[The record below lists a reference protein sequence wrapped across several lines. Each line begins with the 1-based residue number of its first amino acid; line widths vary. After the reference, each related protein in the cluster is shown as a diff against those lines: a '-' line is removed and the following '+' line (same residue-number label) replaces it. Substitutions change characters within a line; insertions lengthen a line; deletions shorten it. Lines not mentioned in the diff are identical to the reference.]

1 MKYVL
6 GDLAIDTGPQLVS
19 RSGVVIA
26 LPKLSYEL
34 LLVLLRA
41 APNVV
46 SIDEM
51 MSQVWPGL
59 VVSPETVSKR
69 VALLRDVLG
78 DDPKAPRYIA
88 GLRGRGYQVVAHVA
102 EVSGAA
108 PGSPEPS
115 RESQPR
121 VSASAR
127 SERRLIEV
135 PFI

>member
-51 MSQVWPGL
+51 MSQIWPG
-59 VVSPETVSKR
+59 SW
-69 VALLRDVLG
+69 
-78 DDPKAPRYIA
+78 
-88 GLRGRGYQVVAHVA
+88 
-102 EVSGAA
+102 
-108 PGSPEPS
+108 
-115 RESQPR
+115 
-121 VSASAR
+121 
-127 SERRLIEV
+127 
-135 PFI
+135 